1 MSNNR
6 NDARDLYDNAK
17 AHAENTANEAKSRV
31 KDGLDHAK
39 EFAAESRDY
48 IHEKRNEAGE
58 YINEFGERIRE
69 GFDRVRHMDK
79 SDLEE
84 SWEGVKDRVRE
95 NPGVALAIAAGA
107 GLVLGLICS
116 LKNNNYRR

>member
-6 NDARDLYDNAK
+6 NDARELYDNAK
-17 AHAENTANEAKSRV
+17 AHAESTANEAKSKV
-31 KDGLDHAK
+31 KDGLDQAK
-39 EFAAESRDY
+39 EFASETKHFL
-48 IHEKRNEAGE
+48 HEKRNEAGE
-58 YINEFGERIRE
+58 YINEFGERVRE
-69 GFDRVRHMDK
+69 GFDRVRHLDK

-84 SWEGVKDRVRE
+84 SWETVKDRVRE

-116 LKNNNYRR
+116 LKNSRRY